1 MAWLPKI
8 IILPVFATVQ
18 ELQRCC
24 WLSGDSAVVKF
35 IRSFIHSY
43 STGGDTT
50 PAATTAT
57 TTTPAS
63 ATEKTESSLE
73 RDVTETRDS
82 VRRLDSR
89 VEELS
94 RDVGALST
102 DVRTLLRALHAVLH
116 PDDDRSRP
124 PASPPP
130 PPPRH
135 SPSKTPTPALPR
147 ESEPSSTTP
156 SRPHP
161 PANRPRQSRQS
172 PSKTPAQLPEAEPS
186 TSSGPPATTSSRFE
200 MSSRPPA
207 SFLTPRKRGSLADA
221 SPSENAEPPRLRR
234 QALDDLTRTSCS
246 PGPAIP
252 LGRRRL
258 SRGGSGS
265 SSRDSVG
272 VDDADAAEMAG
283 IGAEQTYAFSDS
295 GPPTVG
301 GPGSRRAAVAGDWQP
316 PAVVV
321 LATTTTE
328 AGGTSRPRSRA
339 LVPTNNVAGGAE
351 TLTSSPSAGGQTSN
365 NHASV
370 LLTTDL

>member
-50 PAATTAT
+50 PAATTATT

-116 PDDDRSRP
+116 PDDDRPRP

-130 PPPRH
+130 HRH
-135 SPSKTPTPALPR
+135 GPSKTPTPALPP
-147 ESEPSSTTP
+147 ESEPS
-156 SRPHP
+156 RPHPP

-172 PSKTPAQLPEAEPS
+172 PSKTPALLPEAEPS
-186 TSSGPPATTSSRFE
+186 TSSGPLTTTSSRSE
-200 MSSRPPA
+200 LSSRPPA

-265 SSRDSVG
+265 SSRDSVA

-283 IGAEQTYAFSDS
+283 IGGEQTYAFSDS

-351 TLTSSPSAGGQTSN
+351 TLTSSPSAGGQTWN